1 MQTWHITNKRLVG
14 RDCCN
19 DVFEGTDVEVCD
31 HEGGCKYSNDGN
43 DNDSAHGIDQ
53 DVAQD
58 DQPGADG
65 KCKASNV
72 DADSMNM
79 ASADGKAE
87 DSKDDDGIDKKADN
101 GKDKITNLDAVDS
114 VMIDEVKDGNAPAHA
129 DLGGKNKDSAD
140 DKDDDVVSD
149 GDSAILD
156 ELKFVVL

>member
-1 MQTWHITNKRLVG
+1 MCDSGISSSGLLCIAQQNIMP
-14 RDCCN
+14 
-19 DVFEGTDVEVCD
+19 TDRFVRAWPTAYWAPV
-31 HEGGCKYSNDGN
+31 KN
-43 DNDSAHGIDQ
+43 
-53 DVAQD
+53 
-58 DQPGADG
+58 
-65 KCKASNV
+65 
-72 DADSMNM
+72 
-79 ASADGKAE
+79 
-87 DSKDDDGIDKKADN
+87 SKDDDGIDKKADN